1 MTEISPNLLLPY
13 IMPSQAQKHVTH
25 NEAVRALD
33 ALTQIAVRDRDRMVP
48 PADPLDGDRYIVP
61 AGATGAW
68 TNKDGQIAAWQDG
81 AWAFYTPGEGWLAW
95 VIDEARLLVRRGSE
109 WLDLPGSGG
118 GGGGGGNGGSG
129 DIAGVISHL
138 ISAAGLIYRND
149 PSGVAGTG
157 GYKWSTYYQ
166 AASWNNGPAA
176 EPSYIDDVW
185 ASGINMAGV
194 GLRADKDRQYAA
206 WHLESKFYSNAQ
218 QASPWTE
225 NFLHVVDKQ
234 GGVRRPIGWVG
245 AHDGSYGNVTLAQ
258 SLLLLQGHNHQP
270 KIDLNFETNAAMVY
284 DGLVT
289 SYLANNVPPHR
300 QRNSTNT
307 ATLPLPYLDDAD
319 NLVLARPLTQ
329 ALTAGSKNASGLR
342 SRTRGFNTD
351 AFYAE
356 APGGLAAS
364 FALSCGVTQAAG
376 TAFAVTAN
384 GTTSVTVAAGI
395 VDEAQIGRT
404 ITGANVPAN
413 TRIIDVIDATTFKTS
428 NALPASVTSITMSAR
443 TKRSVEYSV
452 DHAGVVTYDYSGSFI
467 FRDKN
472 ASYGFGLH
480 IYQGNVGM
488 GAGAAYPSGAKLVV
502 DGPVR
507 LKSYAK
513 AALPSANAAGAG
525 ALIYVSDA
533 AGGPT
538 LACSDG
544 ASWKVLAA
552 LGATVS

>member
-1 MTEISPNLLLPY
+1 
-13 IMPSQAQKHVTH
+13 MP
-25 NEAVRALD
+25 
-33 ALTQIAVRDRDRMVP
+33 P
-48 PADPLDGDRYIVP
+48 
-61 AGATGAW
+61 GATEAW
-68 TNKDGQIAAWQDG
+68 TDKAGKLAAWQDG
-81 AWAFYTPGEGWLAW
+81 AWAFYSPGEGWLAW
-95 VIDEARLLVRRGSE
+95 VIDEARLLVQRGGE
-109 WLDLPGSGG
+109 WLDLPGNGGGATGG
-118 GGGGGGNGGSG
+118 GGSGSG
-129 DIAGVISHL
+129 DIAGVISQV

-149 PSGVAGTG
+149 PSAVAGTG

-166 AASWNNGPAA
+166 AASWNNGPAT
-176 EPSYIDDVW
+176 EPSYVDDVW
-185 ASGINMAGV
+185 ASGLNMAGV

-206 WHLESKFYSNAQ
+206 WHLESKFYSNPQ

-225 NFLHVVDKQ
+225 NFLHVVDKN

-289 SYLANNVPPHR
+289 TYLANNVPPHR
-300 QRNSTNT
+300 QRNAANT
-307 ATLPLPYLDDAD
+307 ATIALPYVDDAD

-329 ALTAGSKNASGLR
+329 ALNAGSKNASGLR

-351 AFYAE
+351 ALYAE
-356 APGGLAAS
+356 APGGLAAT
-364 FALSCGVTQAAG
+364 FALSCGVTQAAS
-376 TAFAVTAN
+376 AAMAVTAS
-384 GTTSVTVAAGI
+384 GTTTVTAAAGA
-395 VDEAQIGRT
+395 VDENQIGRT

-413 TRIIDVIDATTFKTS
+413 TRITDVMDAASFKTS
-428 NALPASVTSITMSAR
+428 NALPVSVTSIALSAR

-452 DHAGVVTYDYSGSFI
+452 DNAGVVTFDYSGSYI

-472 ASYGFGLH
+472 AGYGFGLH
-480 IYQGNVGM
+480 IYQGNVGI
-488 GAGAAYPSGAKLVV
+488 GAGASYPSGAKLVV

-507 LKSYAK
+507 LKTYTLAI
-513 AALPSANAAGAG
+513 LPSAGAAGAG
-525 ALIYVSDA
+525 ALIYVGDA

-544 ASWKVLAA
+544 GSWKMLAA
-552 LGATVS
+552 LGATLS

>member
-33 ALTQIAVRDRDRMVP
+33 ALTQIAVVDRDRMAP
-48 PADPLDGDRYIVP
+48 PADPFDGDRYIVP
-61 AGATGAW
+61 AGATEAW
-68 TNKDGQIAAWQDG
+68 SNKTGQIAAWQDG
-81 AWAFYTPGEGWLAW
+81 AWAFYMPGEGWLAW
-95 VIDEARLLVRRGSE
+95 VIDEGRLLVHRGSE
-109 WLDLPGSGG
+109 WLDLPGSGS

-138 ISAAGLIYRND
+138 INAAGLIYRND
-149 PSGVAGTG
+149 PSAVAGAG
-157 GYKWSTYYQ
+157 GYKLSTYYQ
-166 AASWNNGPAA
+166 AAAWTNGPAS

-194 GLRADKDRQYAA
+194 GLRADNSRQYAA
-206 WHLESKFYSNAQ
+206 WHLESKFYSNPQ
-218 QASPWTE
+218 QSSPWTE
-225 NFLHVVDKQ
+225 NFLHVVDRH

-289 SYLANNVPPHR
+289 TYLANNVPPHR
-300 QRNSTNT
+300 QRNAANGSTI
-307 ATLPLPYLDDAD
+307 ALPYVDDAD
-319 NLVLARPLTQ
+319 NLVLGRPLTQ
-329 ALTAGSKNASGLR
+329 ALNAGSKNASGLR

-356 APGGLAAS
+356 APGGLAAT
-364 FALSCGVTQAAG
+364 FALSCGVTQAVSA
-376 TAFAVTAN
+376 AISVTAN
-384 GTTSVTVAAGI
+384 GTTTVMAAAGA
-395 VDEAQIGRT
+395 VEESQIGRT

-413 TRIIDVIDATTFKTS
+413 TRITDVIDATTFKTS
-428 NALPASVTSITMSAR
+428 NALPASVTSIAMSAR

-452 DHAGVVTYDYSGSFI
+452 DNAGVVTFDYSGSYI

-480 IYQGNVGM
+480 IYQGNVGI

-507 LKSYAK
+507 LKTYAL
-513 AALPSANAAGAG
+513 AALPSASAAGAG

-533 AGGPT
+533 AAGQT

-544 ASWKVLAA
+544 AAWKVLAA